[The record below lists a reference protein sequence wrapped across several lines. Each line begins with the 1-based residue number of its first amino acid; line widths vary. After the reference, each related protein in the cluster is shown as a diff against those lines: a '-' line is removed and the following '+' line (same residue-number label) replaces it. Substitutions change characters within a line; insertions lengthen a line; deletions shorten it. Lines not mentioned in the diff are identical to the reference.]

1 MGTLWKDIQYAARVL
16 WKSPGFTAVAVIA
29 IALGVGANT
38 AIFSVVNAVL
48 LKPLGYKDPSQ
59 LVLIQHHYPKLD
71 LRATVSA
78 AGYAYYRDNVKSFS
92 DVSAISGF
100 SVNLTG
106 EGEPERLAGQRVS
119 ANLFPALGAQAAEG
133 RTFSAEENEEG
144 RNKVVVLSDGFWRRR
159 FAGLPVVGKT
169 VTLNGEPYTVVGVM
183 PASFQLGREF
193 GGQQPDL
200 WAPITFTPQQL
211 NPTTGLTN
219 EFLTVYARMRPG
231 VTVEQAQ
238 AEMEAVAAELRRQY
252 MPNSDAS
259 NWTLLLTPLDEFVVG
274 RIRTALWV
282 LLGAV
287 VFVLLIACAN
297 VANLT
302 LARAAVRQREIA
314 VRTALGASRWRVVRQ
329 LLTESVLLSLVGGG
343 AGLLLAMWGVDLLLK
358 LNENRIPRS
367 AEIGLDAR
375 VLLFTLGVSL
385 LTGIV
390 FGLAPAFQSSSVSL
404 HDTLKEGGRSGQVGV
419 RRNVRNAL
427 VVAEMAFAVILLVG
441 AGLLI
446 RSFVQ
451 IQQVNPGFEPRGVL
465 AVQLSLPPNKYPDR
479 PARAAFLRQMLER
492 VRAIPGVK
500 SAGTTT
506 TLPMSG
512 QNSSGS
518 FQIEGRQTAPGVNN
532 PHGSR
537 WLVSE
542 DYFELM
548 RIPLVKGRYFE
559 QRDTEANGHV
569 VVIDEALARK
579 YWPDED
585 PVGKRVS
592 FESVPNPNPNPNPNP
607 SATPQPIWREVV
619 GVVGHV
625 RNEGLE
631 GESRAQYY
639 VPFGSGNA
647 SSANLFVAVSTDG
660 DPAALA
666 PAVRGAVAAVDRDL
680 PVFRVTT
687 MEKMVSE
694 SLTQR
699 RFSMFLFGVFAALA
713 MALAVVGLY
722 GVMSYSV
729 TQRTHEI
736 GLRMALGA
744 QGRDVLR
751 MVVGQGMLL
760 VGVGLAVGLAGA
772 YALSRY
778 MSSLLYEVSAADP
791 LTYAGIALLL
801 AAVALLASYIPARR
815 ATKVDPMIAL
825 RYE

>member
-1 MGTLWKDIQYAARVL
+1 MGTFWKDVQYAARVL
-16 WKSPGFTAVAVIA
+16 LKSPGFTAIAVIA

-48 LKPLGYKDPSQ
+48 LKPLSYKEPSQ

-106 EGEPERLAGQRVS
+106 EGEPERLAGMQVT

-133 RTFSAEENEEG
+133 RTFAAEENEEG
-144 RNKVVVLSDGFWRRR
+144 RGKVVVLSDGFWRRR
-159 FAGLPVVGKT
+159 FAAQPVVGKL
-169 VTLNGEPYTVVGVM
+169 VTLNGEPYTIVGVM
-183 PASFQLGREF
+183 PSTFQLGREF

-211 NPTTGLTN
+211 DPNRSLTN
-219 EFLTVYARMRPG
+219 EYLTVYGRMRPG

-238 AEMEAVAAELRRQY
+238 AEMEAVAADLRRQY

-259 NWTLLLTPLDEFVVG
+259 NWTLLLTPLEEFVVG

-329 LLTESVLLSLVGGG
+329 LLTESLLLSLVGGG

-358 LNENRIPRS
+358 LNENRIPRA
-367 AEIGLDAR
+367 AEIGLDSR

-385 LTGIV
+385 LTGII
-390 FGLAPAFQSSSVSL
+390 FGLAPAFQTSAVNL
-404 HDTLKEGGRSGQVGV
+404 HETLKEGGRSGKVGV
-419 RRNVRNAL
+419 RRGVRDAL
-427 VVAEMAFAVILLVG
+427 VVAEMAFAVVLLVG

-451 IQQVNPGFEPRGVL
+451 LQQVNPGFEPRGVL
-465 AVQLSLPPNKYPDR
+465 AMQLSLPPNKYADR
-479 PARAAFLRQMLER
+479 AARAAFVRQMLER
-492 VRAIPGVK
+492 VRAVPGVK
-500 SAGTTT
+500 GAGTTT

-518 FQIEGRQTAPGVNN
+518 FQIEGRQTAPGENS

-537 WLVSE
+537 WLASE
-542 DYFELM
+542 DYFQTM

-559 QRDTEANGHV
+559 QRDTEAGGHV

-585 PVGKRVS
+585 PVGRRVS
-592 FESVPNPNPNPNPNP
+592 FESNADPSNPNNRI
-607 SATPQPIWREVV
+607 PIWREVV

-647 SSANLFVAVSTDG
+647 SSANLFVAVNTDG

-666 PAVRGAVAAVDRDL
+666 PSVRGAITSVDRDL
-680 PVFRVTT
+680 PVFRVMT
-687 MEKMVSE
+687 MEKMVAE

-699 RFSMFLFGVFAALA
+699 RFLMFLLGVFAALA
-713 MALAVVGLY
+713 LALAVVGLY
-722 GVMSYSV
+722 GVMSYAV

-751 MVVGQGMLL
+751 MVVGRGMAL
-760 VGVGLAVGLAGA
+760 VGVGLAIGLAFA
-772 YALSRY
+772 FALTRY
-778 MSSLLYEVSAADP
+778 MASMLYGVSAVDP

-801 AAVALLASYIPARR
+801 GAVALLASYIPARR
-815 ATKVDPMIAL
+815 ATKVDPMVAL